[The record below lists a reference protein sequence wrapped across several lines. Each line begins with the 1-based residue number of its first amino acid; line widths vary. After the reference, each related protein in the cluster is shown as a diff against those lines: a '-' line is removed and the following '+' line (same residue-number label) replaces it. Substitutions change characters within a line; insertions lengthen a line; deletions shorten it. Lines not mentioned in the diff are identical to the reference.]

1 MALPCSNM
9 NLNLYRIFYIVA
21 KTKSFSESSKA
32 LHISQPAISKHIQNL
47 EYELNT
53 TLFYR
58 TNRGIEVTPEAK
70 KILQYVEKAYNDLML
85 GERELL
91 EELEQSKGT
100 ITIGY
105 ANNLNPNYLNDKL
118 KEYMA
123 LNPNVSITIENSN
136 YQRLIDR
143 LNQHLVDMIIIP
155 EIEDSNKI
163 VKKQKI
169 ATDKYVF
176 IYNSKKAEYE
186 SINTLEE
193 LLRKPLLLPNKDTIE
208 RKKLDCFLDIKNIKA
223 KAIMEFNNI
232 DNILKYTKDCMG
244 IGFLPKSILKDYP
257 DLKEVQLLDEFPE
270 ENIELVYHESNITK
284 LSRELIKT
292 IVGEEQPQ

>member
-58 TNRGIEVTPEAK
+58 TNRGIEITPEAK
-70 KILQYVEKAYNDLML
+70 KILVYVEKAYNDLMM

-105 ANNLNPNYLNDKL
+105 ANNLNPNYINDKL

-123 LNPNVSITIENSN
+123 INPNVSITIENSN
-136 YQRLIDR
+136 YQRLIER
-143 LNQHLVDMIIIP
+143 LNQHLLDVIIVP
-155 EIEDSNKI
+155 EIDDNKI
-163 VKKQKI
+163 VKREIITK
-169 ATDKYVF
+169 DKYVF
-176 IYNSKKAEYE
+176 IYNSKKAEYDN
-186 SINTLEE
+186 INTLEE
-193 LLRKPLLLPNKDTIE
+193 LLTKPLLLPNKDTIE
-208 RKKLDCFLDIKNIKA
+208 RKKLENYLESKNIKA

-232 DNILKYTKDCMG
+232 DNIIKYTKECMG
-244 IGFLPKSILKDYP
+244 IGFLPKSLLDEYSEF
-257 DLKEVQLLDEFPE
+257 KEVQLLDEFPE
-270 ENIELVYHESNITK
+270 ENIELVYHESNVTK

-292 IVGEEQPQ
+292 IIEEEQPK

>member
-70 KILQYVEKAYNDLML
+70 KILVYVEKAYNDLML

-105 ANNLNPNYLNDKL
+105 ANNLNPNFINDRL

-123 LNPNVSITIENSN
+123 LNPNVSITIENNN
-136 YQRLIDR
+136 YQRLIER
-143 LNQHLVDMIIIP
+143 LNQHLIDMIIIP

-163 VKKQKI
+163 VKKETITK
-169 ATDKYVF
+169 DKYVF
-176 IYNSKKAEYE
+176 VYNSKKAEYDN
-186 SINTLEE
+186 INTLEE
-193 LLRKPLLLPNKDTIE
+193 LLTKPLLLPNKDTVE
-208 RKKLDCFLDIKNIKA
+208 RKRLDILLESKNINA

-232 DNILKYTKDCMG
+232 DNIIKYTKDCMG
-244 IGFLPKSILKDYP
+244 IGFLPKSLLTEYP
-257 DLKEVQLLDEFPE
+257 ELKEVQLLDEFPE
-270 ENIELVYHESNITK
+270 ENIELVYHESNVTK

-292 IVGEEQPQ
+292 IVGEEQPK

>member
-163 VKKQKI
+163 VKKEKI
-169 ATDKYVF
+169 TTDKYVF

-193 LLRKPLLLPNKDTIE
+193 LLTKPLLLPNKDTIE